1 MRQNLCNFLAN
12 DSVLSS
18 NELPSSLS
26 FSSVKLHPFG
36 FLTSFFVWLLWL
48 SDTFCL
54 STGMCDYVISSL
66 SLASLSLPS
75 VSLAGWHFPLL
86 LTLVALPEDPP
97 YSQFLACLLPS
108 LSDTQ
113 SNSDSSYSESLL
125 ASLLF
130 VYCPKDLF
138 LSPVSS

>member
-1 MRQNLCNFLAN
+1 MCNFLAN

-18 NELPSSLS
+18 NELSSSLS

-48 SDTFCL
+48 SDSFCL
-54 STGMCDYVISSL
+54 SRRMCDYVISSL
-66 SLASLSLPS
+66 SLTSLSLPS
-75 VSLAGWHFPLL
+75 VSLAGWHLPLL
-86 LTLVALPEDPP
+86 LTLAALPEDLP

-113 SNSDSSYSESLL
+113 SNNDSSYSPFCLL
-125 ASLLF
+125 SQR
-130 VYCPKDLF
+130 PIPER
-138 LSPVSS
+138 SE